1 MSDTAPRPTQR
12 ARRWRPSF
20 QVIQAC
26 TVLALLLVLC
36 AVSAARTE
44 TFLTWR
50 NLVSNLLTNAAYV
63 GIIACG
69 MTFVMVAG
77 GFDLSVASTTTVCSV
92 VAVLLLQ
99 AMGGHGA
106 GPAFV
111 VAVVGTMLAGSVL
124 GAFNGVSV
132 AYVGVNPF
140 VTTLSTMLIF
150 RGIALILTS
159 GGQTLSVPLGLK
171 KAFSQVYWGKID
183 PLAWPARWTGSSW
196 LEKARASLD
205 AYQVT
210 VPILVFLGVFAASV
224 YLLRF
229 TRFGHYVYAVGGNE
243 SASWLAG
250 INTSLVK
257 ATTYALCG
265 LTCAVAAVIYTGMSN
280 TAQAASYKGLE
291 LVVIASVI
299 VGGTPLGGGS
309 GGLFYT
315 LIGLLL
321 LSVIENLLPQFG
333 VAEEYRNIVRG
344 LIILVVVAV
353 DVSVR
358 GTGRKA
364 RR

>member
-1 MSDTAPRPTQR
+1 MANAQHGNRQSAIGNRKWP
-12 ARRWRPSF
+12 RPSF

-26 TVLALLLVLC
+26 TVLLLLLVLC
-36 AVSAARTE
+36 AISASQTR

-50 NLVSNLLTNAAYV
+50 NLIYNLLTNAAYV

-92 VAVLLLQ
+92 VAVLILQ
-99 AMGGHGA
+99 AMGGHGVA
-106 GPAFV
+106 AAIAA
-111 VAVVGTMLAGSVL
+111 AVVGTMLAGIVL

-150 RGIALILTS
+150 RGIALIMTH
-159 GGQTLSVPLGLK
+159 GGQTLSVPLSQQQTFK
-171 KAFSQVYWGKID
+171 QVYWGKIN
-183 PLAWPARWTGSSW
+183 LFGSVDHR
-196 LEKARASLD
+196 L
-205 AYQVT
+205 T
-210 VPILVFLGVFAASV
+210 VPILIFLGVFGASV
-224 YLLRF
+224 YVLRF

-243 SASWLAG
+243 NASWLAG

-257 ATTYALCG
+257 ATAYALCG

-280 TAQAASYKGLE
+280 TAQAASYGGLE

-333 VAEEYRNIVRG
+333 VQEEYRYFVRG

-353 DVSVR
+353 DVLVR
-358 GTGRKA
+358 GAGRRA